1 MGELNLCMNED
12 QRVPLLLLV
21 NGVKMGIEEGEEEDH
36 ARD

>member
-21 NGVKMGIEEGEEEDH
+21 NGVKMGIEEGEEEEGCN
-36 ARD
+36 